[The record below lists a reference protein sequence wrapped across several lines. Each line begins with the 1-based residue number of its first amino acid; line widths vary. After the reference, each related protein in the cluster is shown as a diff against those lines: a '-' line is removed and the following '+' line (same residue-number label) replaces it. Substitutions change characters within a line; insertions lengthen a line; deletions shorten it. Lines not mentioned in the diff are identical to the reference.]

1 VHRRESMK
9 RLIAI
14 LAGLLVILAL
24 AVFLLPHLIPA
35 STVKRHL
42 GPLLAETTG
51 LQLQDARGVRLS
63 LIPAPAV
70 AFEGVRAT
78 LPVNEA
84 SAPQV
89 SADRIVIAIR
99 PSALFE
105 RRLELEKITFVNP
118 SLVLDPGAL
127 KQSEWAPGRSY
138 RARVGRQG
146 AEPAL
151 IKAANRPRRA
161 PRLPTVDI
169 AIINGSLSEA
179 DDQGQGAPVSD
190 ANLVF
195 SSNRAANS
203 ATLEG
208 SLRLKGELVNL
219 SAQAERSQE
228 RRDGSMALRAALH
241 SEGMRTELDGALI
254 FDAAPRFAGS
264 ARVEMTA
271 GPSFATMIG
280 VSAKLVSR
288 FEGAGVSG
296 HLEISD
302 ERIALSDGTLT
313 APGAKGDITILA
325 RFDGATRV
333 TLKNLALHGGTA
345 RGVLTLDMRQP
356 EAILAGSFSM
366 ANVDALALTRGV
378 SDFDWLSGRAN
389 AEIELAGGGRT
400 ADAIAETLK
409 GQGKLSIADGAIEG
423 LDLPL
428 IVADVRE
435 GEFGKWRREAGRRTP
450 FDRLAATFTVEDGV
464 TTTKDLS
471 LTGPNITVTGEGRT
485 NIPRGRIKY
494 RLKTKITATD
504 GDSVAD
510 PQDQQAAFSIPLIVK
525 GDWEKPDIYPDL
537 ENAVEDSESLRGT
550 AKLFG
555 KSVEKLTDGQ
565 IKADDFGKV
574 IDGLFGKKKKR
585 KRSGNGGGED

>member
-1 VHRRESMK
+1 MK

-14 LAGLLVILAL
+14 FAGLLAILAL
-24 AVFLLPHLIPA
+24 AVFLLPFLIPA

-42 GPLLAETTG
+42 GPLLAEATG
-51 LQLQDARGVRLS
+51 LRLQDAGGVRLS

-78 LPVNEA
+78 LPADEA
-84 SAPQV
+84 AAPQV

-105 RRLELEKITFVNP
+105 GRLELDKITFINP

-127 KQSEWAPGRSY
+127 KRSEWAPGRSHS
-138 RARVGRQG
+138 ALADRQD
-146 AEPAL
+146 AEATS
-151 IKAANRPRRA
+151 ITAANRSRRA

-179 DDQGQGAPVSD
+179 DDQRQGAPVSD

-254 FDAAPRFAGS
+254 FDTAPRFAGS
-264 ARVEMTA
+264 ARLEMTA

-280 VSAKLVSR
+280 ASAELVSR
-288 FEGAGVSG
+288 FEGTAISG

-302 ERIALSDGTLT
+302 ERIALSDGLLT
-313 APGAKGDITILA
+313 APGARGDITILA
-325 RFDGATRV
+325 RLNGATRV

-345 RGVLTLDMRQP
+345 SGVLTLDMRQP
-356 EAILAGSFSM
+356 EAILAGAFSM
-366 ANVDALALTRGV
+366 SNIDALVLTQGV
-378 SDFDWLSGRAN
+378 SGFDWLSGRAN

-400 ADAIAETLK
+400 ADAIVKTLK
-409 GQGKLSIADGAIEG
+409 GQGSLSIADGAIEG

-450 FDRLAATFTVEDGV
+450 FDRLAASFTVEQGV
-464 TTTKDLS
+464 ATTKDLS
-471 LTGPNITVTGEGRT
+471 LTGPNIAVTGEGRT

-494 RLKTKITATD
+494 RLKTKITATN
-504 GDSVAD
+504 GNGAAD
-510 PQDQQAAFSIPLIVK
+510 PQDREAALSIPLIVK

-537 ENAVEDSESLRGT
+537 ENAIEDSESLRGT

-574 IDGLFGKKKKR
+574 IDGLFGKKKKKKHR
-585 KRSGNGGGED
+585 GKGASED